1 MFVGPADLAADMGQL
16 FPPRVVAAIE
26 QAAMRIRAAG
36 VVTFDP
42 ARIPRLVGLGFTFL
56 GVGGGI
62 ASYAKAIRA
71 LAKEADAAR
80 T

>member
-1 MFVGPADLAADMGQL
+1 LA
-16 FPPRVVAAIE
+16 PPIWPPTWCDFSHPEGGAAIE
-26 QAAMRIRAAG
+26 QAAIRIRAAG
-36 VVTFDP
+36 IVTFDP
-42 ARIPRLVGLGFTFL
+42 AKIRRLVGLGFNFL

-71 LAKEADAAR
+71 LAKEADAAK